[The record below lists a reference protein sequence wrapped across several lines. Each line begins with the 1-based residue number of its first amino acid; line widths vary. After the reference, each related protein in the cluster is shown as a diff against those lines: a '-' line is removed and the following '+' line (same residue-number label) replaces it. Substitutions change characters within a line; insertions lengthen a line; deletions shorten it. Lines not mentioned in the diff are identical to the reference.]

1 MRWSPTRRAFAMI
14 VKAGLTAPLD
24 AKKLPSTLVFTE
36 HGKPSHVAQR
46 MQGSLPVSSHLA

>member
-1 MRWSPTRRAFAMI
+1 MI